1 MSEGEETLVYDQAET
16 DIAALRRVAVAVVV
30 LSSAALAGLA
40 RAWWAYL
47 VAGLSLIAVH
57 FWVKRIAMHA
67 TRKRSL
73 AGRGLRLAGDAL
85 EVPHEDGTSVR
96 IERGAIES
104 IAIDHER
111 LLVCIQHGEA
121 CEELEPC
128 FGGLGLDGLAR
139 KLDDWRQNPRA
150 SIGHV
155 TA

>member
-1 MSEGEETLVYDQAET
+1 MSESEETLVYDHAET
-16 DIAALRRVAVAVVV
+16 DVATLRRVAVAVVV
-30 LSSAALAGLA
+30 LSSAALAGIA

-57 FWVKRIAMHA
+57 FWVRRITMHA
-67 TRKRSL
+67 KRKQSL
-73 AGRGLRLAGDAL
+73 AGRGLHLAEDAL
-85 EVPHEDGTSVR
+85 DVPHEDGTSVR
-96 IERGAIES
+96 IERIAIES

-139 KLDDWRQNPRA
+139 KLDAWRRKPRA
-150 SIGHV
+150 SIGHI